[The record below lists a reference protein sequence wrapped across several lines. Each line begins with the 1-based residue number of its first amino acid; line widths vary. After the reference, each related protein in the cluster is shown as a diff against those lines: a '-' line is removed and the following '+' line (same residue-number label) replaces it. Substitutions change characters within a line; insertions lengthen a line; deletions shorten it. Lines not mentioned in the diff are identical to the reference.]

1 MVEALN
7 MGTEALGQQS
17 LANQLA
23 YLLPF
28 AEEDKID
35 LLQLDDP
42 QQRLDAIQ
50 ALLDELQGNCLP
62 EQQLA
67 TSQVQH

>member
-1 MVEALN
+1 
-7 MGTEALGQQS
+7 
-17 LANQLA
+17 LA

-42 QQRLDAIQ
+42 QQRLDGIQ
-50 ALLDELQGNCLP
+50 ALLDEMQGEL
-62 EQQLA
+62 LD
-67 TSQVQH
+67 

>member
-1 MVEALN
+1 
-7 MGTEALGQQS
+7 MGGEVSGRQS

-28 AEEDKID
+28 SELDKID

-50 ALLDELQGNCLP
+50 ALLDKLQGELF
-62 EQQLA
+62 
-67 TSQVQH
+67 V